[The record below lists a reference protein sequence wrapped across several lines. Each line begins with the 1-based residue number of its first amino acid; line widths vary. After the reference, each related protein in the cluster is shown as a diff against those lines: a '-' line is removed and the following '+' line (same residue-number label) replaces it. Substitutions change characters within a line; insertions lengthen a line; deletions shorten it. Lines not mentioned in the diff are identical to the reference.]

1 MVAAHGWLV
10 QAEFHWGPGFFH
22 GSCIVW
28 RSGEELMNLAP
39 LSLFFRWALVCKL
52 LTALQCLLL
61 DLDYDLG
68 PSDRSKLPVLMKKKN
83 LHPRRDLI
91 KEELGIEYDEDVGVN
106 LQAFPELLQHGKK
119 RARVRSKLLLVDPSE

>member
-1 MVAAHGWLV
+1 MSSYC
-10 QAEFHWGPGFFH
+10 FFFVFVH
-22 GSCIVW
+22 S
-28 RSGEELMNLAP
+28 
-39 LSLFFRWALVCKL
+39 VCKL

-83 LHPRRDLI
+83 LHPRREAHVCLQ
-91 KEELGIEYDEDVGVN
+91 EELGIEYDEDVGVN